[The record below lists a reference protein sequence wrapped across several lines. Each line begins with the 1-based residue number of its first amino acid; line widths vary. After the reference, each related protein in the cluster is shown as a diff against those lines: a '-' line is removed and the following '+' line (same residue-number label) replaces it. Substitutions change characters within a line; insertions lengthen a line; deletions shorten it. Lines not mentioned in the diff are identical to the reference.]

1 MIAGEINHYKGE
13 YMKTIRTANGSI
25 MRVKD
30 AEAERMVN
38 GEGPYKR
45 GDYYYCS
52 KKEWKKEIRD
62 KK

>member
-1 MIAGEINHYKGE
+1 
-13 YMKTIRTANGSI
+13 MKTVRTANGSV

-30 AEAERMVN
+30 EEARLMIN
-38 GEGPYKR
+38 GDGKYHK
-45 GDYYYCS
+45 GDYFYCS